1 MIRGIIIKKFV
12 SRWIVNMKIYYD
24 DSSKEA
30 WKFYKSQYTS
40 LDWGFWGEFDFDN
53 VKTRY
58 EKDGKYNNTRYLLW
72 IKDNSK
78 LISELGALFS
88 FGGEKLFNFK
98 TQYYNLKKI
107 VDVSSNN
114 DKKCILS
121 LLEECMEL
129 HSSEQNL
136 AILPT
141 TGGLNNVKGSL
152 YFDENGNIRYSSQKI
167 SGKQLDR
174 LDTFL
179 AIVKDY
185 FDEKSDTILSYTKGK
200 PNEQYLIN
208 FLEKFD
214 NVYDFAEKMYRL
226 NDKVFID
233 KMVQN
238 GRKPIMDADDVE
250 RYCRLAKEFW
260 EFKQSLN

>member
-1 MIRGIIIKKFV
+1 MTRRPRRTFTTDFKHQIVLLYKQGKPAKDIIRE
-12 SRWIVNMKIYYD
+12 YDD

-40 LDWGFWGEFDFDN
+40 LDWEFWGEFDFDN

-107 VDVSSNN
+107 VDESSNN
-114 DKKCILS
+114 DKKYILS
-121 LLEECMEL
+121 LLEECKEL
-129 HSSEQNL
+129 HSSKQNL

-141 TGGLNNVKGSL
+141 TGGLNNVKGGL

-174 LDTFL
+174 LDTFWG
-179 AIVKDY
+179 Y
-185 FDEKSDTILSYTKGK
+185 S
-200 PNEQYLIN
+200 
-208 FLEKFD
+208 
-214 NVYDFAEKMYRL
+214 
-226 NDKVFID
+226 
-233 KMVQN
+233 N
-238 GRKPIMDADDVE
+238 G
-250 RYCRLAKEFW
+250 LF
-260 EFKQSLN
+260 